1 MTARGGLN
9 DRKAG
14 ESGVERTLLI
24 VNPAAGRKTGEKIM
38 DGVKGALS
46 ENGAE
51 VTCCVTNAPGHAA
64 ELAESAGGQYG
75 TIVCCGG
82 DGTLHETLQ
91 GLMRAGTRPALGYI
105 PCGTTNDFASTLK
118 LSRDPLEA
126 ARSIARHGERLV
138 LDVGRFGADRF
149 FSYVAAFGAFTECSY
164 GTPQPLKNA
173 LGYLAYLLEGSK
185 DLFNLK
191 SVSLRGRLD
200 GGEAEGEF
208 VYGSVSNSMSIA
220 ALVHLG
226 EDQAALDDGQL
237 ELMLVR
243 RPKTLDQLLRAV
255 HMLKKSSFDGEQVI
269 FAHVTRV
276 EFEMSEPTAWTLDG
290 EFGAATENVQI
301 AVEPRALTFL
311 R

>member
-1 MTARGGLN
+1 M
-9 DRKAG
+9 G

-24 VNPAAGRKTGEKIM
+24 VNPAAGRKNGEKIM
-38 DGVKGALS
+38 DGVKNALS

-64 ELAESAGGQYG
+64 ELAEQAGGQYDSV
-75 TIVCCGG
+75 VCCGG

-91 GLMRAGTRPALGYI
+91 GLMRAEPRPALGYI

-118 LSRDPLEA
+118 LSRDPIEA
-126 ARSIARHGERLV
+126 ARNVAHCGERLR
-138 LDVGRFGADRF
+138 LDVGRFGEDRF

-191 SVSLRGRLD
+191 SIFLRAHWD

-226 EDQAALDDGQL
+226 EDQAALDDGRL
-237 ELMLVR
+237 ELMLIR
-243 RPKTLDQLLRAV
+243 KPKTLDQLLRAV
-255 HMLKKSSFDGEQVI
+255 YMLRTNSFDGEQVI
-269 FAHVTRV
+269 FAHVARV
-276 EFEMSEPTAWTLDG
+276 EFEMSDPTPWTLDG
-290 EFGAATENVQI
+290 EFGAEVAQACVCV
-301 AVEPRALTFL
+301 APRALTFL

>member
-1 MTARGGLN
+1 M
-9 DRKAG
+9 
-14 ESGVERTLLI
+14 
-24 VNPAAGRKTGEKIM
+24 
-38 DGVKGALS
+38 
-46 ENGAE
+46 
-51 VTCCVTNAPGHAA
+51 
-64 ELAESAGGQYG
+64 
-75 TIVCCGG
+75 
-82 DGTLHETLQ
+82 
-91 GLMRAGTRPALGYI
+91 
-105 PCGTTNDFASTLK
+105 
-118 LSRDPLEA
+118 
-126 ARSIARHGERLV
+126 
-138 LDVGRFGADRF
+138 
-149 FSYVAAFGAFTECSY
+149 
-164 GTPQPLKNA
+164 
-173 LGYLAYLLEGSK
+173 
-185 DLFNLK
+185 K
-191 SVSLRGRLD
+191 SVSLRARWD

-237 ELMLVR
+237 ELMLIR

-290 EFGAATENVQI
+290 EFGAATESVQI

>member
-126 ARSIARHGERLV
+126 ARSIARCGERLV

-191 SVSLRGRLD
+191 SVSLRARWD

-237 ELMLVR
+237 ELMLNSLAR
-243 RPKTLDQLLRAV
+243 RLSSSGTEKKTPA
-255 HMLKKSSFDGEQVI
+255 S
-269 FAHVTRV
+269 
-276 EFEMSEPTAWTLDG
+276 
-290 EFGAATENVQI
+290 
-301 AVEPRALTFL
+301 
-311 R
+311 